1 MFQRQALTLKSGIFA
16 SIVLLAAFCASP
28 VLASGAS
35 LEPLAPAPSAE
46 TGAAINETPTLW
58 FVELYGA
65 PSADGGSLSAIAA
78 EHKLFR
84 ANARKAGLAFREHYE
99 FGTLFNGFSV
109 EIAPAHLSK
118 LNRVTGVKAIYPVDE
133 HSGIV
138 IPKIGAN
145 AKVVWGVDWQDSS
158 VYQQALTKGVAHAK
172 GTALPGEPGNA
183 FLFAHS
189 GADFYEAIRY
199 NAEFYLLS
207 KLEAGDEVYLFR
219 DGKKLAYRVT
229 DTRTV
234 SPEEVGYLSG
244 DAKKKTLTLMTC
256 WPAGTTYKRLV
267 VLADQVSE

>member
-1 MFQRQALTLKSGIFA
+1 MPIGSGETESRTSGYLRWFLEKA
-16 SIVLLAAFCASP
+16 GIVLMAASVFVLYLTFEPVIKEELAYAFSDREAATP
-28 VLASGAS
+28 VLTRAEAAAATAS
-35 LEPLAPAPSAE
+35 EAP
-46 TGAAINETPTLW
+46 
-58 FVELYGA
+58 VE
-65 PSADGGSLSAIAA
+65 
-78 EHKLFR
+78 
-84 ANARKAGLAFREHYE
+84 
-99 FGTLFNGFSV
+99 
-109 EIAPAHLSK
+109 
-118 LNRVTGVKAIYPVDE
+118 KAIYPVDE

-158 VYQQALTKGVAHAK
+158 VYQRALTKGVAHAK
-172 GTALPGEPGNA
+172 GTALPGEPGNV